1 MSEVFTLFGDGGSR
15 GNPGP
20 AASGFVVYKAESES
34 LNPSIK
40 NPSGGLGSH
49 KLDLNNL
56 GQKIISACKFLGD
69 TTNNQAEWQ
78 ALTLGLKA
86 ILEYCVDNKL
96 DPKGIVVEV
105 FMDSLLVV
113 QQAKG
118 VYKVKN
124 LDLKPHLMTLRELQ
138 GSFKTTSFYHIYREF
153 NKEADE
159 LVNKCLDEQ
168 V

>member
-1 MSEVFTLFGDGGSR
+1 MSIVFTLFGDGGSR

-20 AASGFVVYKAESES
+20 AASGFAVYKTETKDSN
-34 LNPSIK
+34 LVQNNPT
-40 NPSGGLGSH
+40 GSFAGN

-56 GQKIISACKFLGD
+56 GERIISKSKFLGH

-78 ALTLGLKA
+78 SLTLGLKN
-86 ILEYCVDNKL
+86 ILEYCLENKI
-96 DPKGIVVEV
+96 DTKSIEIEV

-124 LDLKPHLMTLRELQ
+124 VDLKPHLMTLRQLQ
-138 GSFKTTSFYHIYREF
+138 ASFKATSFYHIYREF
-153 NKEADE
+153 NKEADA
-159 LVNKCLDEQ
+159 LVNECLDGQ
-168 V
+168 

>member
-1 MSEVFTLFGDGGSR
+1 MSEIFTLFGDGGSR

-34 LNPSIK
+34 SDSTGK
-40 NPSGGLGSH
+40 NPTGGLGSH

-56 GQKIISACKFLGD
+56 GQKIISASKFLGD

-86 ILEYCVDNKL
+86 IMEYCVDNKL
-96 DPKGIVVEV
+96 DSKSIEIEV

-124 LDLKPHLMTLRELQ
+124 LDLKSHLTTLRELQ
-138 GSFKTTSFYHIYREF
+138 GSFKATSFYHIYREF
-153 NKEADE
+153 NKVADS
-159 LVNKCLDEQ
+159 LVNECLDGQ
-168 V
+168 A